1 MAIAL
6 IGPSGAGK
14 GTQAFRIVSQLGL
27 HHISTGDLFRG
38 SLEQRTA
45 LGLLAKRYMRR
56 GDLVPDEVVDSLI
69 EEWLL
74 KTAPNQEI
82 LFDGFPSTLYQAEF
96 LDKLLEQA
104 GRKLEAVI
112 YLQVPDEE
120 VIARLPGRLICR
132 TCQAPY
138 HVAFNPPRTLGV
150 CDLCQGELYQRADD
164 TIEIGRE
171 RLKLFYRVTEPLI
184 DYYKQSGRLVIV
196 KDEGNIDDVTNA
208 LINTIAA
215 VRRNKQERAKT
226 EDALQL
232 QALKEAAKVLT
243 PDQAA
248 FPSLDVVLLGAPG
261 SGKGTQ
267 AEQLENSLGLQHIS
281 TGDLFRENL
290 KNETELGKLARTFM
304 DKGELVP
311 DEVTVAMVRDR
322 LSQADCENGAILDG
336 FPRTTAQAAALDV
349 LLQEFSAKI
358 AVVPFIDVD
367 QDVLVDRLAKRAEIE
382 GRADD
387 NEETIRVRMEVYQ
400 SETAPLLDY
409 YDKKGLLV
417 KINGEQSIDA
427 VTADLTQVVQQVM

>member
-1 MAIAL
+1 MNTFVVLMGA
-6 IGPSGAGK
+6 PGAGK
-14 GTQAFRIVSQLGL
+14 GTQAKKLEASLGL
-27 HHISTGDLFRG
+27 PQVATGDLFR
-38 SLEQRTA
+38 A
-45 LGLLAKRYMRR
+45 
-56 GDLVPDEVVDSLI
+56 
-69 EEWLL
+69 
-74 KTAPNQEI
+74 
-82 LFDGFPSTLYQAEF
+82 
-96 LDKLLEQA
+96 
-104 GRKLEAVI
+104 
-112 YLQVPDEE
+112 
-120 VIARLPGRLICR
+120 
-132 TCQAPY
+132 
-138 HVAFNPPRTLGV
+138 
-150 CDLCQGELYQRADD
+150 
-164 TIEIGRE
+164 
-171 RLKLFYRVTEPLI
+171 
-184 DYYKQSGRLVIV
+184 
-196 KDEGNIDDVTNA
+196 
-208 LINTIAA
+208 
-215 VRRNKQERAKT
+215 
-226 EDALQL
+226 
-232 QALKEAAKVLT
+232 
-243 PDQAA
+243 
-248 FPSLDVVLLGAPG
+248 
-261 SGKGTQ
+261 
-267 AEQLENSLGLQHIS
+267 
-281 TGDLFRENL
+281 NL